1 MEELDYLFGELENSD
16 NRSEIYYE
24 IALIHFNEG
33 RLKSCVEALSSC
45 LLEDQAGRY
54 KYQVS
59 DFLKHLLPYL
69 SDEVDMREPVEQ
81 LIDRSVTF
89 KDVGGLAEIKKAIE
103 MKIIK
108 PFKNPDL
115 FTKFRKKSGGGVLL
129 YGPPGCGKTFLAKA
143 TAGECNAHFIN
154 VSITDILDPYL
165 GVSERN
171 IRAIFEEARKQ
182 KPCVLF
188 FDEID
193 SLGYKRSRLRGETV
207 RTVIDEFLSQLQGFN
222 TDNEGV
228 LIIGATNMPWDV
240 DEAFKRPGRFDK
252 LLLVSPPDLEARK
265 EIFKLKTQDLDIKGI
280 DYDQLA
286 SSTELY
292 SGADIQNVIE
302 LASEYVI
309 SDILETGIERDIRM
323 KDIELAIVETTPS
336 TLEWIS
342 TVKNIIKFSDNKF
355 YDEVRKFIK
364 KHKL

>member
-1 MEELDYLFGELENSD
+1 MIEIEDLLEELEYSD
-16 NRSEIYYE
+16 NKSEIYYE

-33 RLKSCVEALSSC
+33 RLKSSVEALSNC
-45 LLEDQAGRY
+45 LLEDQEGNYPKAVGE
-54 KYQVS
+54 
-59 DFLKHLLPYL
+59 LLTHLFPYL
-69 SDEVDMREPVEQ
+69 SDDVEMKEQ
-81 LIDRSVTF
+81 IEKTIDRSITF
-89 KDVGGLAEIKKAIE
+89 KDVGGLTEIKKAIE

-108 PFKNPDL
+108 PFLNPDL

-143 TAGECNAHFIN
+143 TAGEIEASFIN

-171 IRAIFEEARKQ
+171 IRNIFEKARKQ

-193 SLGYKRSRLRGETV
+193 SLGYKRSRLRGDTV

-222 TDNEGV
+222 TDNEGI

-252 LLLVSPPDLEARK
+252 LLFVSPPDLEARK
-265 EIFKLKTQDLDIKGI
+265 EIFKLKTKDFDIKGI
-280 DYDQLA
+280 NYDSLA
-286 SSTELY
+286 SLTELY
-292 SGADIQNVIE
+292 SGADIQNVVE
-302 LASEYVI
+302 LATEYVI
-309 SDILETGIERDIRM
+309 SDILETGIEREMLI
-323 KDIELAIVETTPS
+323 KDIEQAIAETTPS

-355 YDEVRKFIK
+355 YDEVRKYIK
-364 KHKL
+364 KYKL